1 MAPRRRARARRRART
16 LARSRR
22 IATISWRARVAAR
35 SSGAAGRL
43 MTPSPSERIFFWAF
57 AGGVPRPAA
66 AVGCDA
72 RDSMRAT
79 DARITRM
86 SALKRSS
93 VRTIA

>member
-1 MAPRRRARARRRART
+1 
-16 LARSRR
+16 
-22 IATISWRARVAAR
+22 
-35 SSGAAGRL
+35 